1 MKHLRY
7 RHEMMVPLVAA
18 FGRVVGAA
26 GGRRGA
32 PARGRGLPGRRGR
45 RLISGQGLGVSL
57 AIQVVLVWLIGE
69 LITVVVDVMELWA
82 LLAKK
87 HLEITLS

>member
-1 MKHLRY
+1 MALHRY
-7 RHEMMVPLVAA
+7 RHELLTPLAA
-18 FGRVVGAA
+18 ALGRVVTAA
-26 GGRRGA
+26 VGRRLS
-32 PARGRGLPGRRGR
+32 PALGRLFPGRRGR
-45 RLISGQGLGVSL
+45 RIIAGILLGVSL
-57 AIQVVLVWLIGE
+57 AIQVVLILMISE

>member
-18 FGRVVGAA
+18 FGRVVAA
-26 GGRRGA
+26 AVGRRLS
-32 PARGRGLPGRRGR
+32 PALGRLLPGRRGR
-45 RLISGQGLGVSL
+45 RIIAGILLGVSL